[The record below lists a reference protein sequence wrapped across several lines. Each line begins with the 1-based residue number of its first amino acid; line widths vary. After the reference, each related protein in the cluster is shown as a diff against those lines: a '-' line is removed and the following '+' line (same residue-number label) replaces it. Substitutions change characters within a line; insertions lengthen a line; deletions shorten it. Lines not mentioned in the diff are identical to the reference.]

1 MIQRII
7 GYIARLIQCQ
17 ICLEMMV
24 LTLLYCERCCAASLV
39 KSLPRSLPTRRRP
52 PSISRIL
59 ASIMVFDN
67 GEKPSCNPAGVLFL
81 FLISHCPCFSVVAS
95 MPLTVCGMLSGCSE
109 CDAQLCHCPVCIVR
123 TGQTGNIQVHHIERR
138 ETNTGSECTAVVA
151 GHILT
156 VTGT

>member
-24 LTLLYCERCCAASLV
+24 LTLLYCESCCAASLV
-39 KSLPRSLPTRRRP
+39 KISP
-52 PSISRIL
+52 PVITHAKTSAFNITHSGKH
-59 ASIMVFDN
+59 N
-67 GEKPSCNPAGVLFL
+67 GFLITVKKPSCNPAGVLFL

-151 GHILT
+151 
-156 VTGT
+156 